1 MVVVKRKANFCTVI
15 GGRKFYPG
23 NNVLTDKSY
32 EEMEEKH
39 AFSSEIECDN
49 MEVVSCKQE
58 TDSGEKEGGVSDDEK
73 VVEQIRGMNV
83 KEASEIVNDILDI
96 RVLRKIQENDT
107 RKGIQDTV
115 SNVIEKLTDHREKEQ
130 S

>member
-39 AFSSEIECDN
+39 AFSSEIECGN

-58 TDSGEKEGGVSDDEK
+58 TDSGGKNEDMPDDEK
-73 VVEQIRGMNV
+73 VVAQIRGMNV
-83 KEASEIVNDILDI
+83 KEASEIVNGILDI
-96 RVLRKIQENDT
+96 RVLRKIQESDT
-107 RKGIQDTV
+107 RKGVQDTV
-115 SNVIEKLTDHREKEQ
+115 SSVIEKLTDHREEE
-130 S
+130 